1 MATPVVAGVVAL
13 LVKIPV
19 LAFLLLAYAGLCI
32 LPLLGIRWS
41 QWLAARPRLQL
52 LAAVVGCCFSLVI
65 AITFATQA
73 VGGASFVYAI
83 IAAIMLLAAIV
94 EGWRAVVTYSTEKR
108 RDDSPASRVVQWS
121 IPCIRSDP
129 KPLIPARRDSDFLP
143 VTL

>member
-1 MATPVVAGVVAL
+1 MATTVVAGVVAL

-32 LPLLGIRWS
+32 LPLLGIRWSLRWS

-108 RDDSPASRVVQWS
+108 QDDSPASRVVQ
-121 IPCIRSDP
+121 
-129 KPLIPARRDSDFLP
+129 
-143 VTL
+143 